1 MTEDLLNYKY
11 ALVQNLGVQA
21 KMTGHRLLITLPS
34 GTISCDPLDYDVIQK
49 ILNSSDEDDLD
60 QEHVAE
66 SMYCTT
72 LTTMKK
78 IKENNDID
86 YGKFAKSFPVKNVS
100 SIGVSTIVN
109 LPYLLIFLD
118 QIVAVSVGNVA
129 EE

>member
-1 MTEDLLNYKY
+1 MTEDLLNFKY
-11 ALVQNLGVQA
+11 DLIQNLGVQA
-21 KMTGHRLLITLPS
+21 KVTGHRLLITLPS
-34 GTISCDPLDYDVIQK
+34 GTISCDSLDYDVIQE
-49 ILNSSDEDDLD
+49 ILDSSDEDVFD

-78 IKENNDID
+78 FKEDNDID

-100 SIGVSTIVN
+100 SIGVSTIGN

-118 QIVAVSVGNVA
+118 QIVAVSLGNVA
-129 EE
+129 E

>member
-49 ILNSSDEDDLD
+49 ILHSSDEDDFD

-72 LTTMKK
+72 LTAMKK

-100 SIGVSTIVN
+100 SIGASTIVN
-109 LPYLLIFLD
+109 LPYLQIFLD
-118 QIVAVSVGNVA
+118 QIVALSVGNVA
-129 EE
+129 E